1 MMAKQHPR
9 LVAREREALDPV
21 DALADDRPLH
31 DQRALMERPFPSLGR
46 NPGWSYQDFPDRW
59 LVLAIDPAK
68 FAAIPTG
75 GSIASHASTPADCAR
90 SGVRSFDCTLE
101 IAASSRASYCPAT
114 AVAVQRDGRKSVV
127 IRPRHSARPAAACGF
142 LRPLLELRAQPL
154 SGFEAY

>member
-9 LVAREREALDPV
+9 LLAREREARSIRSTHSLTTGRCTTS
-21 DALADDRPLH
+21 A
-31 DQRALMERPFPSLGR
+31 PSWSGR
-46 NPGWSYQDFPDRW
+46 SPRSGGTPGGQDSPDRW

-90 SGVRSFDCTLE
+90 SGVRSFDCTLD